1 MLRLLMIIVGTLLS
15 TTVNSA
21 VILQYHHVSNDT
33 PASTS
38 ISPEMFAAHMAYVEE
53 LGYEVVPLS
62 ELVVSLRNG
71 NAIADDV
78 VAITFDDGYADNMAA
93 IKSEIVPRDWPFTI
107 FVPPLLID
115 QRLHGYMS
123 WDELNELKRLGG
135 ELSNHS
141 WEHNHLAAK
150 LPNESDEAWLTR
162 FREDLLKAEARIE
175 EMTGESNRILAYP
188 YGEFSPQML
197 EVLSEEG
204 FAAVGQQ
211 SGAVGELSELGHLP
225 RFPFGGPYGTV
236 EDFHTKVRTLAM
248 PVESVVL
255 KNKGEVLT
263 SHILEYGSAWP
274 QAHLTLQ
281 EGSGVDISGINCFAS
296 GLGVQA
302 VTSDG
307 EHSFSVL
314 ADGALQVGRS
324 RYNCTAGSNQRHRFY
339 WFSVPVVQ
347 LSAEGSWVD

>member
-1 MLRLLMIIVGTLLS
+1 MLRLLMIITGLLLS
-15 TTVNSA
+15 TAAKSA
-21 VILQYHHVSNDT
+21 VILQYHHVSDDT

-38 ISPEMFAAHMAYVEE
+38 ISPDLFAQHMAYVEE
-53 LGYEVVPLS
+53 LGYQVVPLS
-62 ELVVSLRNG
+62 ELVANLRNG
-71 NAIADDV
+71 EAIPDDV
-78 VAITFDDGYADNMAA
+78 VAITFDDGYSDNMAA
-93 IKSEIVPRDWPFTI
+93 IKAEIVPRGWPFTI

-115 QRLHGYMS
+115 QRIRGYMS
-123 WDELNELKRLGG
+123 WDELNELKTLGG

-150 LPNESDEAWLTR
+150 LPGESDEAWLAR

-175 EMTGESNRILAYP
+175 AMTGESHRILAYP
-188 YGEFSPQML
+188 YGEFSPEML
-197 EVLSEEG
+197 EVLAEEG

-211 SGAVGELSELGHLP
+211 SGAVGALSDLGHLP

-255 KNKGEVLT
+255 TSADETLV
-263 SHILEYGSAWP
+263 SHILDYGSPWP
-274 QAHLTLQ
+274 QAHITLQ
-281 EGSGVDISGINCFAS
+281 DDSGIRVSGINCFAS
-296 GLGVQA
+296 GLGAQTVVA
-302 VTSDG
+302 EG
-307 EHSFSVL
+307 ENSFSVV
-314 ADGALQVGRS
+314 ADGALQKGRS

-347 LSAEGSWVD
+347 LDQDGNWVD

>member
-1 MLRLLMIIVGTLLS
+1 MLRLLMIIAGFVLS
-15 TTVNSA
+15 TTANSA
-21 VILQYHHVSNDT
+21 VILQYHHVSDDT

-38 ISPEMFAAHMAYVEE
+38 ISPELFAAHMAYVEE

-62 ELVVSLRNG
+62 ELVQSLREG
-71 NAIADDV
+71 KTIADDV

-93 IKSEIVPRDWPFTI
+93 IKSEIAPRGWPFTI

-115 QRLHGYMS
+115 QRIRGYMS
-123 WDELNELKRLGG
+123 WDELNELKDLGG

-141 WEHNHLAAK
+141 WEHNHLAAR
-150 LPNESDEAWLTR
+150 LPDESDEAWLVR

-175 EMTGESNRILAYP
+175 EMTGESHRILAYP
-188 YGEFSPQML
+188 YGEFSPEML

-211 SGAVGELSELGHLP
+211 SGAVGEFSELGHLP

-248 PVESVVL
+248 PVASVAL
-255 KNKGEVLT
+255 KDNGEALD
-263 SHILEYGSAWP
+263 SHILDYGSAWP
-274 QAHLTLQ
+274 QAHITLR
-281 EGSGVDISGINCFAS
+281 EDSGIRISGINCFAS
-296 GLGVQA
+296 GLGAQTVVA
-302 VTSDG
+302 EG
-307 EHSFSVL
+307 EHGFSVL
-314 ADGALQVGRS
+314 ADGQLQKGRS

-347 LSAEGSWVD
+347 LDQDGNWVD